1 MPLLFASF
9 FNQGAGMTVS
19 GVPVTSTQ
27 VDVPYAGF
35 TVSASG
41 GTPPYSY
48 SVLAGTLPTGIT
60 LNSSTGAVSGTPT
73 VVGTSSGIVI
83 RATDSVGATANLASF
98 SLQVY
103 GDLYIANVVLLMG
116 FNGTNGSTTIIDE
129 SPIGRTVTVNGNA
142 QISTAV
148 TPPFGSSSLLLDGT
162 GDYLSCADS
171 EDFNFGTGDFTIEL
185 FARPAATANTNYLV
199 VHAGASGNI
208 SYTWRLNAAN
218 QQDNVWSVNGSST
231 FNLVGASGGA
241 PLNTWTHFCFERSG
255 TKLRLY
261 AGGVMDASSTTILG
275 NALFNSSAI
284 LTIGM
289 RSTSTTSGFNG
300 NLKEL
305 RITKGVARYNTDTS
319 FTVPTAAFPR
329 S

>member
-1 MPLLFASF
+1 MLLSGTF
-9 FNQGAGMTVS
+9 FDQGARMSVS
-19 GVPVTSTQ
+19 GVPITQTQ

-35 TVSASG
+35 TVTAHG
-41 GTPPYSY
+41 GVAPYTY

-98 SLQVY
+98 NLQVY

-116 FNGTNGSTTIIDE
+116 FNGADGSTTIIDE

-142 QISTAV
+142 QIDTGV

-185 FARPAATANTNYLV
+185 FARPAATANSNYLI

-208 SYTWRLNAAN
+208 SYTWRLNAS
-218 QQDNVWSVNGSST
+218 DDSDIVWSSNGTGTFSLIST
-231 FNLVGASGGA
+231 AGDTPV
-241 PLNTWTHFCFERSG
+241 NTWRHLCFERSG
-255 TKLRLY
+255 SKLRLY
-261 AGGVMDASSTTILG
+261 VDGTMKASSTTIG
-275 NALFNSSAI
+275 SGALFNSSAI

-289 RSTSTTSGFNG
+289 RSTSTTTGFNG

-305 RITKGVARYNTDTS
+305 RVTKSVARYNTDTS

-329 S
+329 N